1 MTELKS
7 LFQHLLLLLV
17 GFALMSPLHSQDG
30 SKKLEQRLRS
40 NPGDEATLME
50 LGRLYHD
57 EGASG
62 EGSAVDKGIRVFDQ
76 LLAIDSMNAV
86 AVAYRGAL
94 WTMRGR
100 SSWWPG
106 NKLKYMRQGCE
117 ELDRAIDMDPG
128 NIMVHLIRGINGL
141 GLPEYA
147 GRLSTSLEDF
157 IVLLRRPDFPEQ
169 TKELKAVI
177 FYYGGVAHKRA
188 DDYDRAREL
197 FKRAI
202 AILPGSEYAKRSQD
216 ELSDMGS

>member
-1 MTELKS
+1 MLA
-7 LFQHLLLLLV
+7 LFFKRLLFLMV
-17 GFALMSPLHSQDG
+17 GFALAVSLRGQDK
-30 SKKLEQRLRS
+30 SKELERRLNT
-40 NPGDEATLME
+40 NPEDESTLME

-57 EGASG
+57 RGASG
-62 EGSAVDKGIRVFDQ
+62 DGTAVDKGIRVFDR
-76 LLAIDSMNAV
+76 LLAIDSSNAV
-86 AVAYRGAL
+86 AIAYRGAL

-100 SSWWPG
+100 DSWWPP
-106 NKLKYMRQGCE
+106 NKLEYMRRGCE
-117 ELDRAIDMDPG
+117 ELDRAIETDPG

-141 GLPEYA
+141 GLPDYA

-177 FYYGGVAHKRA
+177 FYYAGVAHKRA
-188 DDYDRAREL
+188 DDYERAREL

>member
-1 MTELKS
+1 MVRRSFFKRLIS
-7 LFQHLLLLLV
+7 LLIGLALV
-17 GFALMSPLHSQDG
+17 VSLYGQD
-30 SKKLEQRLRS
+30 KIKELEQQLKA

-57 EGASG
+57 QASSG
-62 EGSAVDKGIRVFDQ
+62 DEVAVDKGISVLDQ
-76 LLAIDSMNAV
+76 LLAIDSTNAV

-94 WTMRGR
+94 LTMHGR
-100 SSWWPG
+100 DSWWPP

-117 ELDRAIDMDPG
+117 ELDRAIEMDPG

-147 GRLSTSLEDF
+147 GRLSISLEDF
-157 IVLLRRPDFPEQ
+157 IVLLRRPDFQEQ

-177 FYYGGVAHKRA
+177 FYYGGVAYKRA

-202 AILPGSEYAKRSQD
+202 GVFPGSDYAKRSQE
-216 ELSDMGS
+216 ELRDMGS

>member
-1 MTELKS
+1 MLKS
-7 LFQHLLLLLV
+7 LRILLPFLLAGIVAVSSLQ
-17 GFALMSPLHSQDG
+17 GQD
-30 SKKLEQRLRS
+30 KAKELEQRLKS
-40 NPGDEATLME
+40 SPGDAAILME
-50 LGRLYHD
+50 FGRQYHD
-57 EGASG
+57 KAASG
-62 EGSAVDKGIRVFDQ
+62 DGDAVDDGLRVFEQ
-76 LLAIDSMNAV
+76 LLAIDSANAV

-100 SSWWPG
+100 DSWWPP
-106 NKLKYMRQGCE
+106 NKLKYMKLGCE

-141 GLPEYA
+141 GLPDYA

-157 IVLLRRPDFPEQ
+157 IVLLRRPDFQEQ

-188 DDYDRAREL
+188 DEYERAKEL

-202 AILPGSEYAKRSQD
+202 MVYPGSDFAKRSQD
-216 ELSDMGS
+216 ELRDMGS

>member
-1 MTELKS
+1 MMMVLFFKRLLS
-7 LFQHLLLLLV
+7 LLA
-17 GFALMSPLHSQDG
+17 GFALVASVYGQNN
-30 SKKLEQRLRS
+30 SKELEQRLKA
-40 NPGDEATLME
+40 NPRDESTLME

-57 EGASG
+57 QGASG
-62 EGSAVDKGIRVFDQ
+62 DGSAVDKGIRVFDQ
-76 LLAIDSMNAV
+76 LLTIDSTNAV

-94 WTMRGR
+94 WTMHGR
-100 SSWWPG
+100 DSWWPP
-106 NKLKYMRQGCE
+106 NKLKYMKNGCE
-117 ELDRAIDMDPG
+117 ELDRAIEMDPG

-141 GLPEYA
+141 GLPDYA

-169 TKELKAVI
+169 TKELKVVI

-202 AILPGSEYAKRSQD
+202 AILPGSEYARRSQE

>member
-1 MTELKS
+1 MLELFFKRFLS
-7 LFQHLLLLLV
+7 LLV
-17 GFALMSPLHSQDG
+17 GFALAASVYGQDN
-30 SKKLEQRLRS
+30 SKELEQRLKT
-40 NPGDEATLME
+40 NPGDESTLME

-57 EGASG
+57 QGASG
-62 EGSAVDKGIRVFDQ
+62 DGSAVDKGIRVLNQ
-76 LLAIDSMNAV
+76 LLAIDSTNAV

-100 SSWWPG
+100 DSWWPP
-106 NKLKYMRQGCE
+106 NKLKYMKKGCE
-117 ELDRAIDMDPG
+117 ELDRAIEMDPG

-141 GLPEYA
+141 GLPDYA

-202 AILPGSEYAKRSQD
+202 AILPGSEYAKRSQE